1 MPGSK
6 GVIKGLLNWEKQRKD
21 KEIDGMGTKERITA
35 LTEELDVRAKVLG
48 TLMVEFGILT
58 KKQAVLTEELDFE
71 RSICKQLSL
80 WYSGGKSEF

>member
-35 LTEELDVRAKVLG
+35 LTEELDVLRKRQG
-48 TLMVEFGILT
+48 
-58 KKQAVLTEELDFE
+58 D
-71 RSICKQLSL
+71 
-80 WYSGGKSEF
+80 